1 MAPRAAKLNRLV
13 SPTGDTVRNSPPE
26 PLEDAH
32 NAASNLEKRV
42 MRTLVV
48 LFALLWSA
56 GLLPAQTR
64 RNYFREDGVGVI
76 PAVAY
81 EVELDIME
89 VTGMAVD
96 AAGSVYLSGYNW
108 STGGS
113 RQPQVL
119 RKLDAAGTSV
129 YTVQLGDL
137 TYTNPL
143 LPPTGIQISG
153 VAVDKAGSVYITGFV
168 NQAGLHT
175 VNAAQPFPR
184 GQGDAFVAK
193 LWPDGS
199 GPVYF
204 TYLGGTG
211 RDEGRKI
218 AVDADGNAYVTG
230 STCSTDFPTVNAAQ
244 PSFSGGDFRCEGFV
258 TKLGPTGSS
267 LVYSTY
273 LGGSND
279 DYGVAIASDD
289 AGNAYVSGVT
299 ASPDFPTTKPSQAQM
314 TCNLIYLCRDAFVTK
329 LDASGAIVY
338 STFLGG
344 SSWEQA

>member
-13 SPTGDTVRNSPPE
+13 SPTGETVRNSPPE

-64 RNYFREDGVGVI
+64 RNYFREDGAGVI

-113 RQPQVL
+113 RQSVL
-119 RKLDAAGTSV
+119 RKLDATGTSV

-143 LPPTGIQISG
+143 LPPTGIQVSG
-153 VAVDKAGSVYITGFV
+153 VAVDKEGSVYITGFV

-204 TYLGGTG
+204 TYLGGSG
-211 RDEGRKI
+211 RDQGRKI

-244 PSFSGGDFRCEGFV
+244 PSFSGGDFVFACEGFV
-258 TKLGPTGSS
+258 TKLDPTGSR

-273 LGGSND
+273 LGGSKNE
-279 DYGVAIASDD
+279 YRLAIACDD
-289 AGNAYVSGVT
+289 AGNAYVTGVT
-299 ASPDFPTTKPSQAQM
+299 ASPDFPALSRNSWM
-314 TCNLIYLCRDAFVTK
+314 RAF
-329 LDASGAIVY
+329 
-338 STFLGG
+338 
-344 SSWEQA
+344 